1 MNIDIRSKNP
11 AKLLLDRQE
20 TSQKIDQFKRRISE
34 LRKQDGISEVH
45 VKQVMKAEVLKR
57 CI

>member
-34 LRKQDGISEVH
+34 LRKQDGVDEVH